1 MLKDQLAALTQPQRD
16 RLAFVELRIRFLGE
30 MRRQDLVSRFGI
42 QSAAASRDLALYK
55 ELAPGNIDYDIKGKS
70 YVLGPAFRPVFD
82 FPVARVLSWLTQGFG
97 DGEPS
102 ILKAWVVSD
111 NPSRL
116 THPDLDVLAC
126 VTRAIHQAVPLRID
140 YHSISNGKTVRE
152 IVPFAL
158 NDNGLRWHVR
168 AFDRKTQEF
177 RDFVIT
183 RIRHPSVLE
192 GQAVVAHERSEQD
205 IQWNRVVELELVP
218 HPDQPRPEITAMDY
232 AMQGGIL
239 KVKLRAATAG
249 YILRK
254 WGVDCS
260 PDHSLR
266 GDEYHLWLRDP
277 LALYGVVNATLAP
290 GYRAPAPSPFHD
302 MGEGGA

>member
-70 YVLGPAFRPVFD
+70 YVLGPAFSPVFD

-266 GDEYHLWLRDP
+266 GDEYRLWPRDP

>member
-30 MRRQDLVSRFGI
+30 MRRQDLVLRFGI

-70 YVLGPAFRPVFD
+70 YVLGPAFSPVFD

-192 GQAVVAHERSEQD
+192 GQAVIAHERSEQD

-254 WGVDCS
+254 WSVDCS

-266 GDEYHLWLRDP
+266 GDEYRLWLRDP